1 MSGYV
6 IRSEESKAV
15 KKLIKKYGTV
25 QIKTDCIDGVIQ
37 IAGYRKYSVYE
48 EVDINFKGKILVGMG
63 YGGRIWIDYND
74 YLSEIN
80 NISKI
85 KLTKFFRKRL
95 LDSVNTRMC
104 FFSVNIRFSWHIK
117 KVKWIG

>member
-6 IRSEESKAV
+6 LKTAESKAV
-15 KKLIKKYGTV
+15 RKLIKKYGTV
-25 QIKTDCIDGVIQ
+25 PIKTDSIEGEIE
-37 IAGYRKYSVYE
+37 IIRYRKYSIHE

-63 YGGRIWIDYND
+63 YGGRIWDDYNH
-74 YLSEIN
+74 YLSEIR

-85 KLTKFFRKRL
+85 KLTKFLRKKC
-95 LDSVNTRMC
+95 LDSVNTRMS
-104 FFSVNIRFSWHIK
+104 FFSSDIRYSWHIK

>member
-6 IRSEESKAV
+6 LRTAESKAV

-25 QIKTDCIDGVIQ
+25 PIKTDSIDGVIQ
-37 IAGYRKYSVYE
+37 IAGYRKYSVHE

-63 YGGRIWIDYND
+63 YGGRIWVDYNH

-85 KLTKFFRKRL
+85 KLTKFFRKRF
-95 LDSVNTRMC
+95 LDSVNTRMS
-104 FFSVNIRFSWHIK
+104 FFSSDIRYSWHIK

>member
-25 QIKTDCIDGVIQ
+25 PIKTDCIDGVIQ
-37 IAGYRKYSVYE
+37 IAGYRKYSVHE
-48 EVDINFKGKILVGMG
+48 EVDINFKGKILVIVG
-63 YGGRIWIDYND
+63 YSGRTWVDFDN
-74 YLSEIN
+74 YLSQIGR
-80 NISKI
+80 ISKI
-85 KLTKFFRKRL
+85 KLTKFLRKKC
-95 LDSVNTRMC
+95 LDSVNTRMS
-104 FFSVNIRFSWHIK
+104 FFSSDIRYFWHIK

>member
-15 KKLIKKYGTV
+15 KKLIKKYGAV
-25 QIKTDCIDGVIQ
+25 PIKTDCIDGVIQ
-37 IAGYRKYSVYE
+37 IAGYRKYSAHE

-63 YGGRIWIDYND
+63 YCDRIWVDFD
-74 YLSEIN
+74 HYLSQIDR
-80 NISKI
+80 ISKI
-85 KLTKFFRKRL
+85 KLLRFFRKRFL
-95 LDSVNTRMC
+95 NPVNTRMC
-104 FFSVNIRFSWHIK
+104 FFSTNINYPWNIK